1 MLNISTYCYPKVIL
15 TILLE
20 DALSAM
26 GNASS
31 SLFNEFSP
39 REGYPSRNL
48 LYDQYYP

>member
-15 TILLE
+15 TILLK
-20 DALSAM
+20 DALFAM
-26 GNASS
+26 GASS